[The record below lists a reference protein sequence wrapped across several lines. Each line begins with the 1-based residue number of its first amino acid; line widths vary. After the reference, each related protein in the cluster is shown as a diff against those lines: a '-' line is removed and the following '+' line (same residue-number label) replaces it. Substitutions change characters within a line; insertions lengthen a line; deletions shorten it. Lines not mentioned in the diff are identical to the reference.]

1 MKKTVTFFAVLL
13 ILAGCG
19 QLGEQIK
26 KNIQTGNALRDHFE
40 TGTVTVTTNI
50 SGKGSSE
57 IETGSSALGK
67 RLGFDDQRV
76 AIAMAVKAMELGAAT
91 GAETEV
97 KIGDGAM
104 KNVYKLSAAEITSYS
119 ASVASANRYLSAM
132 LAGNK
137 EALLKEGDATYL
149 GEDQIGQVLDIAAQ
163 QFSKTSNVK
172 RNRLAG
178 ILDTNID
185 NTQISVHAVTYWV
198 ELSNGETK
206 NCTFFVQTDDG
217 HKVAGFDIR

>member
-1 MKKTVTFFAVLL
+1 MKQALSIFAVVLL
-13 ILAGCG
+13 LAGCG

-26 KNIQTGNALRDHFE
+26 KNMETGNALRAHFE

-50 SGKGSSE
+50 SGNGSSE
-57 IETGSSALGK
+57 IETGTSALGK
-67 RLGFDDQRV
+67 RLGFDNQRV
-76 AIAMAVKAMELGAAT
+76 AIAMAVKAQELGAAM

-97 KIGDGAM
+97 KIDDGAV
-104 KNVYKLSAAEITSYS
+104 KNVYKLSAAEIASYAAS
-119 ASVASANRYLSAM
+119 AASANRYLSGM

-137 EALLKEGDATYL
+137 DALLKDGDATYL
-149 GEDQIGQVLDIAAQ
+149 GEDQIGQVLNIATQ

-172 RNRLAG
+172 LSRLAG

-185 NTQISVHAVTYWV
+185 NTQIPVHAVTYWV

-206 NCTFFVQTDDG
+206 NCTFFVQTGDG